1 MKFFQRTVLW
11 FILILSL
18 FGINTQLMSQMPES
32 FVEFSIANPEI
43 LIELRYHST
52 YNFIG
57 DTIQGYSS
65 DKVFLT
71 KEAADALSKA
81 QVKFNSLGFRLK
93 IFDAFRP
100 QRAVNHFVRWA
111 RDLTD
116 TTMKSVFYP
125 KVDKS
130 KLFDLG
136 YIARKSGHTRGSTI
150 DLTLVDKL
158 SGKELDMG
166 SYFDL
171 FDPISHHNSN
181 LITNKQTE
189 NRQLLKQTMANCGFK
204 SYSQEWW
211 HYTLADEPFPDTY
224 FDFEIK

>member
-1 MKFFQRTVLW
+1 
-11 FILILSL
+11 
-18 FGINTQLMSQMPES
+18 
-32 FVEFSIANPEI
+32 
-43 LIELRYHST
+43 
-52 YNFIG
+52 
-57 DTIQGYSS
+57 
-65 DKVFLT
+65 
-71 KEAADALSKA
+71 
-81 QVKFNSLGFRLK
+81 
-93 IFDAFRP
+93 
-100 QRAVNHFVRWA
+100 
-111 RDLTD
+111 
-116 TTMKSVFYP
+116 MKSVFYP

-171 FDPISHHNSN
+171 FDPISHNNSN

>member
-1 MKFFQRTVLW
+1 
-11 FILILSL
+11 
-18 FGINTQLMSQMPES
+18 MPES